1 MKTVLLILS
10 LCGSFYTCRA
20 LTIDMVAYGGVADG
34 RTDNTAIIQRA
45 IDACSEQKGTI
56 LFPAGKYLTGALFL
70 RSNVHIRLEAGAEI
84 LGSTDLEAYLKAFP
98 NRRGKESPDERPM
111 FYLDDAAG
119 IEILSC
125 KNNHRAADVKNNHPD
140 GSPNLSHT
148 SANHPHTCAE
158 HSYTCADHSHTC
170 AEHSHTSA
178 DHPHTCANHSHTSA
192 DHPHTCANHSH
203 TCADHSHTDA
213 KQMKSNFTN

>member
-1 MKTVLLILS
+1 NVRMTVRGGGTSENVGEEVPEKIAAYPENRMFGIVLPAS
-10 LCGSFYTCRA
+10 GFYVRHA
-20 LTIDMVAYGGVADG
+20 RDI
-34 RTDNTAIIQRA
+34 RFN
-45 IDACSEQKGTI
+45 
-56 LFPAGKYLTGALFL
+56 
-70 RSNVHIRLEAGAEI
+70 NVCMETL
-84 LGSTDLEAYLKAFP
+84 
-98 NRRGKESPDERPM
+98 SPDERPM

-158 HSYTCADHSHTC
+158 HSHTCADHSHTC
-170 AEHSHTSA
+170 AEHSHTCA

-192 DHPHTCANHSH
+192 NHPHTCANHSH
-203 TCADHSHTDA
+203 TCANHSHTSANHSHTDV